1 MNLFTTLLRKPY
13 LKPHRIAFIFATGE
27 GLALIALSV
36 YLVVNSIFRNTTEM
50 DALIAMIAFSFF
62 AGTGLL
68 ISANGIKAKR
78 HFGRAPIALANGI
91 ALGVSYYMITGDR
104 AIIGIPLG
112 AIAAITL
119 ISAIFA
125 IPHSR

>member
-1 MNLFTTLLRKPY
+1 
-13 LKPHRIAFIFATGE
+13 
-27 GLALIALSV
+27 
-36 YLVVNSIFRNTTEM
+36 M